1 MEERKGNMERML
13 KKNQRNKK
21 RKKGEDVRRK
31 DRRRE
36 TDKETIQGD
45 MEDDWKSGKEE
56 TK

>member
-1 MEERKGNMERML
+1 MERML

-31 DRRRE
+31 DKRRE
-36 TDKETIQGD
+36 TDRETIQGD